1 MTYIPRAS
9 PATALRNALLPPL
22 AASGSMGSRMANMV
36 LTAQVQVAY
45 ECAHCAHDSAQR
57 AATHVIE
64 TWPDTPLRTI
74 VLGAYKAQTD
84 AAEAAMHDVLE
95 RARRTCGLA
104 FARATSCALP
114 AGCSPPT
121 NAI

>member
-9 PATALRNALLPPL
+9 PAAALRNALLTPL

-45 ECAHCAHDSAQR
+45 ECAICARDSALR
-57 AATHVIE
+57 ATAHVID

-74 VLGAYKAQTD
+74 VLGAYKAQVD
-84 AAEAAMHDVLE
+84 AAEAAMHDVLA

-104 FARATSCALP
+104 FAHVSNCALP
-114 AGCSPPT
+114 ARALP
-121 NAI
+121 

>member
-9 PATALRNALLPPL
+9 PSAALRNALLTPL

-45 ECAHCAHDSAQR
+45 ECAHCARDSALR
-57 AATHVIE
+57 AAAHVIE

-74 VLGAYKAQTD
+74 VLGAYKAQVD
-84 AAEAAMHDVLE
+84 AAEAAMHDVLA

-104 FARATSCALP
+104 FAHVSNCALP
-114 AGCSPPT
+114 ARALP
-121 NAI
+121 